1 MATMPDDAGELLP
14 PEWGDHLIAIG
25 RAGLR
30 ASTLADARSAIV
42 NACVGLAGFEHAVLC
57 LRGPH
62 PEPGA
67 ASSALVHSDGLSLD
81 DAAAISVT
89 FGDDDPADNPAGV
102 VQGEL
107 MRDGRQ
113 LWVIRVSVEAT
124 KEPMASLFLIRGGA
138 AENPTSDAQI
148 ARLATEHV
156 RLALRHAAAEEDVR
170 VQAFERRLFARLT
183 DAIVGMQD
191 LGSVMSEVAAVV
203 RAVSGWEGVAVVSY
217 VRDADWLAVEA
228 TDGVDEPTPALPL
241 VGERLRL
248 ADWPSL
254 RFALDNCTPYQLTR
268 DQAEALTVAE
278 RENLAI
284 LGIESLLAV
293 PFALNGEAAGLMLL
307 YSGAARSLN
316 TRCLASVQEIGV
328 KAALAF
334 QHNQYV
340 GLARQQAIEQAAL
353 LRVSK
358 AIISGQDLYAVLAEI
373 ARAALGF
380 SGVEGCR
387 VLLAH
392 DDEER
397 FEVGA
402 CQSVRDWPMYYQVSD
417 TYPFAD
423 WPTSR
428 TVLKDKV
435 ARGYLVTDPELTA
448 RERANHVADQIQSL
462 HRFPI
467 VIGEDAVGVLTFM
480 SRVSRRF
487 TPNTVRIG
495 HELAAQAANAVD
507 RARLFG
513 KLQRRAETDGL
524 TGLLNHRTAFETLD
538 RELAAARK
546 LDEPLSIIIVD
557 LDDFKLFNDTHGH
570 LVGDKVLIEV
580 SNALRDSSRPRDY
593 VARFGGD
600 EFLLILPATSRSQ
613 AAQVAERILRRMSGT
628 SVLVEKLELPI
639 RISVGVAT
647 FPHDAGTR
655 QELIAYGDAAMYS
668 AKECGGGQLGSIE
681 RRTRSLEVTV
691 FGALSG
697 LVRAVDRKD
706 RYTKDHSDLVAEY
719 SVRFGKYL
727 ELSADELDALDVAG
741 QLHDIGKIAV
751 PDSVLRKPGQ
761 LTPEEEAMIRQH
773 VVFSE
778 MIIKGIPNL
787 DHVLAAV
794 ANHHERW
801 DGSGYPYGK
810 RGLEIP
816 LLGRILTMA
825 DALAAMT
832 LDRPYRKGR
841 TRDEAIAEL
850 RSGAGTQF
858 DPNLV
863 EDFIAAIST
872 DTAILRD
879 EDRRRRWSA
888 RDAAGSQSEVVG
900 MTDYLRLKH
909 VKLESADEQRDSA

>member
-1 MATMPDDAGELLP
+1 
-14 PEWGDHLIAIG
+14 
-25 RAGLR
+25 
-30 ASTLADARSAIV
+30 
-42 NACVGLAGFEHAVLC
+42 
-57 LRGPH
+57 
-62 PEPGA
+62 
-67 ASSALVHSDGLSLD
+67 
-81 DAAAISVT
+81 
-89 FGDDDPADNPAGV
+89 
-102 VQGEL
+102 
-107 MRDGRQ
+107 
-113 LWVIRVSVEAT
+113 
-124 KEPMASLFLIRGGA
+124 
-138 AENPTSDAQI
+138 
-148 ARLATEHV
+148 
-156 RLALRHAAAEEDVR
+156 LRHAAAEEEVR
-170 VQAFERRLFARLT
+170 IQAFERRLFARLT

-191 LGSVMSEVAAVV
+191 LGSVMYEVAAAV
-203 RAVSGWEGVAVVSY
+203 RVISGWEGVAVASF
-217 VRDADWLAVEA
+217 VRDVDWLSVEA
-228 TDGVDEPTPALPL
+228 VDGAEGSAPALPL

-248 ADWPSL
+248 GDWPSL
-254 RFALDNCTPYQLTR
+254 RFALDNCAPYQLTR
-268 DQAEALTVAE
+268 EQAEALTAAE
-278 RENLAI
+278 REHVAE
-284 LGIESLLAV
+284 LGIASLLAV
-293 PFALNGEAAGLMLL
+293 PFALNGEAVGLMLL
-307 YSGAARSLN
+307 YSDTARSLSA
-316 TRCLASVQEIGV
+316 RGLASVQEIGA

-334 QHNQYV
+334 QHNQYAV
-340 GLARQQAIEQAAL
+340 LARQQSIEQAAL

-358 AIISGQDLYAVLAEI
+358 AIISGQDLYSVLAEI

-387 VLLAH
+387 LLLWH
-392 DDEER
+392 QDQER
-397 FEVGA
+397 FEIGA

-417 TYPFAD
+417 SYPSAD
-423 WPTSR
+423 WPSCR
-428 TVLKDKV
+428 AVIKDRI
-435 ARGYLVTDPELTA
+435 ARGFLVNDPELTA

-467 VIGEDAVGVLTFM
+467 VIGEEAVGVLTFM

-495 HELAAQAANAVD
+495 HELAAQAAHAVD

-524 TGLLNHRTAFETLD
+524 TGLLNHRAAFETLD

-570 LVGDKVLIEV
+570 LVGDRVLIEV
-580 SNALRDSSRPRDY
+580 SNTLRDASRPRDY

-600 EFLLILPATSRSQ
+600 EFLLILPATSRNQ
-613 AAQVAERILRRMSGT
+613 AAQVAERILRRMSGS
-628 SVLVEKLELPI
+628 SVLVGTLELPI

-647 FPHDAGTR
+647 FPHDAGSR

-668 AKECGGGQLGSIE
+668 AKECGGGQLGTIE

-719 SVRFGKYL
+719 GVRFGKHL

-787 DHVLAAV
+787 DLVQAAV

-801 DGSGYPYGK
+801 DGGGYPYGK
-810 RGLEIP
+810 RGPEIP

-850 RSGAGTQF
+850 RRGAGTQF
-858 DPNLV
+858 DPELV

-888 RDAAGSQSEVVG
+888 RDAGAGSQSEVVG
-900 MTDYLRLKH
+900 MTDYLRLKQE
-909 VKLESADEQRDSA
+909 KQESADEQRDSA